1 MIRRTQE
8 PGFAKERIGLLVD
21 KLRRLAAGDTQ
32 TTLPIS
38 PLHDEL
44 DAIALGINAL
54 ADELRWAHARMVET
68 ERLKADQLREAALR
82 QSGAN
87 FVTAFHSN
95 PCAMTIS
102 RFSDRRF
109 KDVNES
115 FERQTGFCRD
125 EVIGRTGEEFGMWVD
140 PQDLAA
146 VRKELRRNGQVRS
159 REVRF
164 RTKSGAPSTAVYCA
178 DIIEFGGERCV
189 LATCLDITE
198 RKNAESRAAAL
209 REELA
214 HLGRVAMLDALTGS
228 LAHEINQPLTAVMAN
243 AEAAL
248 RLIVNQPPR
257 LRELREALDEILSDS
272 KRAGD
277 VLVHMRT
284 LLKKAPSRQ
293 EPIDVN
299 SIIGD
304 VVKLSQ
310 GSAVDLGIALDVE
323 PASDLGPVLGNRVQI
338 QQVVLNLLMNAFD
351 AVREREAADRRV
363 RLRTSQRDLAVV
375 IEVSDQ
381 GSGLSDEAL
390 ARIFEP
396 LYTTKP
402 DGMGFGLSI
411 CRAIVAAHGGTL
423 DAIRNPGPG
432 MTFSACFPLCRPLEP
447 DRPVSPAARRLQAQ
461 R

>member
-8 PGFAKERIGLLVD
+8 PGFARERIGLLVD
-21 KLRRLAAGDTQ
+21 KLKRLAAGDTQ

-54 ADELRWAHARMVET
+54 AD
-68 ERLKADQLREAALR
+68 
-82 QSGAN
+82 GAN
-87 FVTAFHSN
+87 FVTAFRSN
-95 PCAMTIS
+95 PCAMAIS

-140 PQDLAA
+140 PHDLAA

-159 REVRF
+159 RELRF
-164 RTKSGAPSTAVYCA
+164 RTKSGALSTAVYCA

-198 RKNAESRAAAL
+198 RKNAEIRAAAL

-214 HLGRVAMLDALTGS
+214 HIGRVAMLDALTGS

-248 RLIVNQPPR
+248 RLIATQPPR
-257 LRELREALDEILSDS
+257 LSELREALNEILGDS
-272 KRAGD
+272 KRASD

-284 LLKKAPSRQ
+284 LLKKGPSRH

-299 SIIGD
+299 SIIGE

-310 GSAVDLGIALDVE
+310 GKAVDLGIALDVE
-323 PASDLGPVLGNRVQI
+323 PASDIGPVLGDRVQI

-363 RLRTSQRDLAVV
+363 RLRTSQRDLAAV

-402 DGMGFGLSI
+402 DGMGLGLSI
-411 CRAIVAAHGGTL
+411 CRAIVAAHDGTL
-423 DAIRNPGPG
+423 NAIRNPGPG
-432 MTFSACFPLCRPLEP
+432 LTFSASFPLCRPLDP
-447 DRPVSPAARRLQAQ
+447 DRPVSPAARRLQVQ